1 MVVLNGM
8 KEGLIVGFLQN
19 VQIWREKSE
28 LQYMVCLIEEIMV
41 WFVIPKSSVKD
52 LKIKK

>member
-19 VQIWREKSE
+19 VKE
-28 LQYMVCLIEEIMV
+28 LGKVTDIPYMDC
-41 WFVIPKSSVKD
+41 PKKKGKVKGQPY
-52 LKIKK
+52 LFQSQCFNLYT